1 MLKLN
6 GLVKGINILHIAVPP
21 IFKTS
26 NPNKS
31 WLILKKHKLPSCSNS
46 SFALKPQSDV

>member
-31 WLILKKHKLPSCSNS
+31 
-46 SFALKPQSDV
+46 